1 MATSH
6 ASGAV
11 AQRTAWAK
19 VNLTLQVTG
28 RRADGYHELDSLIV
42 FAGLGDELQVT
53 SGPDLALEIEGPF
66 AGMLGTGRMAKHA
79 RADVPENLILA
90 AARALGA
97 RFDVVAGARLKLIK
111 RLPVAAGL
119 GGGSADAAAAL
130 RGLAELWNLD
140 ATEDELNALAARLG
154 ADVPVC
160 LAGRPCFVSGIGDVI
175 SPAPFL
181 PPAWLVLV
189 NPGARLSTAAVFAA
203 RTGEFSAPTRW
214 REAVPD
220 VRALAARLSNCR
232 NDLEDPALGLVPE
245 IREVLTTLRDTA
257 GCLLARMSGSGASC
271 FGLYAVEASAAAAV
285 RRIEATRPGWWV
297 RAAPM
302 LDGPQKTADR
312 TKF

>member
-97 RFDVVAGARLKLIK
+97 RFDVAAGARLKLIK

-189 NPGARLSTAAVFAA
+189 NPGARLSTGRIRVVAVEFVGSTAMP
-203 RTGEFSAPTRW
+203 TGS
-214 REAVPD
+214 VPGESTSPVCAF
-220 VRALAARLSNCR
+220 VRVMRAETSVVPSLSVMVVS
-232 NDLEDPALGLVPE
+232 E
-245 IREVLTTLRDTA
+245 
-257 GCLLARMSGSGASC
+257 SGSGTKCRLPA
-271 FGLYAVEASAAAAV
+271 LMSAIKTSWPRV
-285 RRIEATRPGWWV
+285 T
-297 RAAPM
+297 AAPPSSR
-302 LDGPQKTADR
+302 DPENGSWVIR
-312 TKF
+312 TLVWLSPASTSAKLKLATVKM